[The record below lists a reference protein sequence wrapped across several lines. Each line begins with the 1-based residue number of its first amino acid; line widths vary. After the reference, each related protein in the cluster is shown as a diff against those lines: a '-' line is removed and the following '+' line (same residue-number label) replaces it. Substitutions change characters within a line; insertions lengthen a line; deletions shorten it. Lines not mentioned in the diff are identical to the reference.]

1 MSVNL
6 RTLLPVF
13 LFLAGISASAQ
24 SLTVHAVNGKT
35 GQPLAGVRLLVFA
48 FNGPSYRESEHAKSF
63 DLHTD
68 RSGVAAIRPD
78 QIEGA
83 DHLQIWADFMT
94 RCVSD
99 INSTGI
105 SVKDTLASGVTD
117 TNSCSKKIAAKPV
130 PGTLT
135 IYAREATLLEKMDW

>member
-1 MSVNL
+1 M
-6 RTLLPVF
+6 
-13 LFLAGISASAQ
+13 
-24 SLTVHAVNGKT
+24 TVHAVDGKT

-48 FNGPSYRESEHAKSF
+48 FNGPSFRESENTKSF

-68 RSGVAAIRPD
+68 RNGIAAINPD
-78 QIEGA
+78 QIQGA

-99 INSTGI
+99 INSRAISLNDILTSGI
-105 SVKDTLASGVTD
+105 TD
-117 TNSCSKKIAAKPV
+117 TNSCSKRIAAKPI

-135 IYAREATLLEKMDW
+135 IYAREATLLEKMAW

>member
-1 MSVNL
+1 VNL
-6 RTLLPVF
+6 RRTLLPVF
-13 LFLAGISASAQ
+13 LLLAGIAASAQ
-24 SLTVHAVNGKT
+24 NITVHAVNGKT
-35 GQPLAGVRLLVFA
+35 GQPLAEVRLLVFA
-48 FNGPSYRESEHAKSF
+48 FNGTSYAGSENSKSF

-68 RSGVAAIRPD
+68 RNGVAAIRPD

-94 RCVSD
+94 RCVNG
-99 INSTGI
+99 INSTAI
-105 SVKDTLASGVTD
+105 SLKDILTSGLTD
-117 TNSCSKKIAAKPV
+117 TNTCSKKIAAKPM